1 MIRKSA
7 AHTRKAT
14 LVKGSPV
21 EKIEIFF
28 KFSKKKLIEKIEI
41 FVKFSGKMFFPKTR
55 YFSSQSEFSIEN
67 PLPPKSIEN
76 SD

>member
-1 MIRKSA
+1 
-7 AHTRKAT
+7 
-14 LVKGSPV
+14 
-21 EKIEIFF
+21 
-28 KFSKKKLIEKIEI
+28 EKIEI